1 MSTPKGEQSRSARR
15 QIPIAL
21 TRALTHHKAQGM
33 SLDKIYIKLYNASS
47 RGVTRLHN
55 NFGILYTALSRAKKP
70 NTNVLIEH
78 FKPEVL
84 DAISGS
90 DAMKAMRA
98 EFVNLEKKAMETEEW
113 ARPLLKEFNRL
124 FNEEEHCRE
133 SVAVSRVISLA
144 PEKSIQVIMQP
155 SRTNTNISAKEASTR
170 DFCESRGLPT
180 MQKKSTHANLSNSPK
195 KRKRIRGTR
204 RNQKRPNR
212 QTTRAERPKRQRL
225 EEPSK
230 CLEDTIEQYMDTV
243 CGDVQIRIVKKQ
255 ILEEYHTRHCAN
267 EENCQCDLKNFKLCH
282 KARSRAADNV
292 HPLI

>member
-78 FKPEVL
+78 FKSEVL

-155 SRTNTNISAKEASTR
+155 SRTNSNISAKEASTR

-180 MQKKSTHANLSNSPK
+180 MQKKFSRQSLKLTEEEKTNL
-195 KRKRIRGTR
+195 R
-204 RNQKRPNR
+204 
-212 QTTRAERPKRQRL
+212 
-225 EEPSK
+225 
-230 CLEDTIEQYMDTV
+230 D
-243 CGDVQIRIVKKQ
+243 
-255 ILEEYHTRHCAN
+255 
-267 EENCQCDLKNFKLCH
+267 
-282 KARSRAADNV
+282 
-292 HPLI
+292 